1 MESVTTCIVLESKN
15 LKETLYFYEGILGF
29 KPSKERPQ
37 IRVTGVWYDIGST
50 RICFVVNRGLGEH
63 RETVISSVK
72 ELLLK
77 TTNIERLKKKLT
89 FYQISFVE
97 ECHGEE
103 VSIIFHDPDGYI
115 LQFLSVKNREES
127 LLQCNNLNDE

>member
-1 MESVTTCIVLESKN
+1 MKSVTTCIVLESKN

-77 TTNIERLKKKLT
+77 TTNIERLKKKLV

-97 ECHGEE
+97 ERHDEE
-103 VSIIFHDPDGYI
+103 VKIIFHDPDGYI
-115 LQFLSVKNREES
+115 LQFLSVENREES
-127 LLQCNNLNDE
+127 LF

>member
-1 MESVTTCIVLESKN
+1 MESITTCIVLESKN

-37 IRVTGVWYDIGST
+37 LRVTGVWYDIGST

-77 TTNIERLKKKLT
+77 TTNIERLKKKLE

-97 ECHGEE
+97 ERHGEE
-103 VSIIFHDPDGYI
+103 VRIIFYDPNSYK
-115 LQFLSVKNREES
+115 LQIVSKENMEES
-127 LLQCNNLNDE
+127 LF

>member
-29 KPSKERPQ
+29 QPSKERPQ

-77 TTNIERLKKKLT
+77 TTNIERLKKKLA

-97 ECHGEE
+97 KRHGEE
-103 VSIIFHDPDGYI
+103 VSIIFHDPDGHI
-115 LQFLSVKNREES
+115 LQFLSIENRKES
-127 LLQCNNLNDE
+127 FLQCNNLDVE

>member
-1 MESVTTCIVLESKN
+1 MESVTTSIVLESKN

-89 FYQISFVE
+89 FYHISFVE
-97 ECHGEE
+97 ERRGEE
-103 VSIIFHDPDGYI
+103 VKLTFHDPDGYT
-115 LQFLSVKNREES
+115 LQFLSIESREES
-127 LLQCNNLNDE
+127 LLQCNNLDVE

>member
-77 TTNIERLKKKLT
+77 TTNIERLKKKLE

-97 ECHGEE
+97 KRRGKE
-103 VSIIFHDPDGYI
+103 VRIIFHDPDGYT
-115 LQFLSVKNREES
+115 LQFISIENMEKS
-127 LLQCNNLNDE
+127 LLQCNNLNGE

>member
-77 TTNIERLKKKLT
+77 ATNIERLKKKLA

-97 ECHGEE
+97 KRHGEE
-103 VSIIFHDPDGYI
+103 VRIIFHDPDGYT
-115 LQFLSVKNREES
+115 LQFISIENMEES
-127 LLQCNNLNDE
+127 LLQCNNLNGE

>member
-29 KPSKERPQ
+29 KPSEERPQ

-72 ELLLK
+72 DLLLK
-77 TTNIERLKKKLT
+77 TTNIERLKKKLA

-97 ECHGEE
+97 KRRGEE
-103 VSIIFHDPDGYI
+103 VRIIIHDPDGYT
-115 LQFLSVKNREES
+115 LQFTSIENVKES
-127 LLQCNNLNDE
+127 LLQCNNLDVE

>member
-15 LKETLYFYEGILGF
+15 LKETLYFYEGILGL
-29 KPSKERPQ
+29 KPSKDRPQ

-63 RETVISSVK
+63 RETAISSVK

-77 TTNIERLKKKLT
+77 TTNIERLKKKLA
-89 FYQISFVE
+89 FYEISFAE
-97 ECHGEE
+97 ERCGEE
-103 VSIIFHDPDGYI
+103 VKIIFCDPDGYK
-115 LQFLSVKNREES
+115 LQFLSIES
-127 LLQCNNLNDE
+127 R

>member
-37 IRVTGVWYDIGST
+37 IRVTGVWYDIGLM

-77 TTNIERLKKKLT
+77 ATNIERLKKKLA

-97 ECHGEE
+97 KRRGEE
-103 VSIIFHDPDGYI
+103 VRIIFHDPDGYT
-115 LQFLSVKNREES
+115 LQFISIENMEES
-127 LLQCNNLNDE
+127 LLQCNNLNGE

>member
-1 MESVTTCIVLESKN
+1 MESITTCIVLESKN

-29 KPSKERPQ
+29 KPSEERPQ
-37 IRVTGVWYDIGST
+37 LRVTGVWYDVGST

-77 TTNIERLKKKLT
+77 TTNIERLKKKLE

-97 ECHGEE
+97 KRRGEE
-103 VSIIFHDPDGYI
+103 VRIIFHDPDGYT
-115 LQFLSVKNREES
+115 LQLISIENMEKS
-127 LLQCNNLNDE
+127 LLQCNNLNSE

>member
-1 MESVTTCIVLESKN
+1 MGSVTTCIVLESKN

-37 IRVTGVWYDIGST
+37 IRVTGVWYDICST
-50 RICFVVNRGLGEH
+50 RICFVVNRGLGEY
-63 RETVISSVK
+63 RETVTSSVK

-77 TTNIERLKKKLT
+77 TTNIERLKKKLA

-97 ECHGEE
+97 ERRGEE
-103 VSIIFHDPDGYI
+103 VRIIFLDPDGYT
-115 LQFLSVKNREES
+115 LQVTSIENTEEG
-127 LLQCNNLNDE
+127 LLQCNNLNDK

>member
-29 KPSKERPQ
+29 KPSEERPQ
-37 IRVTGVWYDIGST
+37 IRVTGVWYDIGLT
-50 RICFVVNRGLGEH
+50 RICFVVNRGLGEY
-63 RETVISSVK
+63 RETVTSSVK

-77 TTNIERLKKKLT
+77 TTNIERLKKKLA

-97 ECHGEE
+97 DCCGEE
-103 VSIIFHDPDGYI
+103 VRITFYDPDRFK
-115 LQFLSVKNREES
+115 LQFVSKENTE
-127 LLQCNNLNDE
+127 

>member
-1 MESVTTCIVLESKN
+1 MEGITTSVVLESKN

-50 RICFVVNRGLGEH
+50 RICFVVNRGLGEY
-63 RETVISSVK
+63 RETVTSSVK

-77 TTNIERLKKKLT
+77 TTNIERIKKKLK
-89 FYQISFVE
+89 FYHISFVE
-97 ECHGEE
+97 ERCGEE
-103 VSIIFHDPDGYI
+103 VRIIFLDPDGYT
-115 LQFLSVKNREES
+115 LQVTSIENTEED
-127 LLQCNNLNDE
+127 LLQCNNLNDK

>member
-72 ELLLK
+72 DLLLK
-77 TTNIERLKKKLT
+77 TTNIERLKKKLA

-97 ECHGEE
+97 KRRGEE
-103 VSIIFHDPDGYI
+103 VRIIIHDPDGYT
-115 LQFLSVKNREES
+115 LQFISIENMEKS
-127 LLQCNNLNDE
+127 LLQSNNLNGE

>member
-1 MESVTTCIVLESKN
+1 MEGVTTCIVLESKN
-15 LKETLYFYEGILGF
+15 LKETLYFYEGILGV

-77 TTNIERLKKKLT
+77 TTNVERLKKKLA

-97 ECHGEE
+97 KRCGEE
-103 VSIIFHDPDGYI
+103 VRIIFHDPDGYT
-115 LQFLSVKNREES
+115 LQFISIENMEKS
-127 LLQCNNLNDE
+127 LLQCNNLNGE

>member
-77 TTNIERLKKKLT
+77 TTNIERLKKKLV

-97 ECHGEE
+97 EHHGEE
-103 VSIIFHDPDGYI
+103 VRIIFHDPDGYT
-115 LQFLSVKNREES
+115 LQFLFIENREES
-127 LLQCNNLNDE
+127 LLQCNNLDVE

>member
-77 TTNIERLKKKLT
+77 TTNIERLKKKLV

-97 ECHGEE
+97 ERHGEE
-103 VSIIFHDPDGYI
+103 VKIIFHDPDGYI
-115 LQFLSVKNREES
+115 LQFLSVENREES
-127 LLQCNNLNDE
+127 FLQCNNLNGE

>member
-1 MESVTTCIVLESKN
+1 MESVTTSIVLESKN

-77 TTNIERLKKKLT
+77 TTNIERLKKKLA
-89 FYQISFVE
+89 FYHISFVE
-97 ECHGEE
+97 ERRGEE
-103 VSIIFHDPDGYI
+103 VKITFHDPDGYT
-115 LQFLSVKNREES
+115 LQFLSIESRGES
-127 LLQCNNLNDE
+127 LLQCNNLDVE

>member
-72 ELLLK
+72 DLLLK
-77 TTNIERLKKKLT
+77 ITNIERLKKKLA

-97 ECHGEE
+97 KRRGEE
-103 VSIIFHDPDGYI
+103 VRIIIHDPDGYT
-115 LQFLSVKNREES
+115 LQFISMENMEES
-127 LLQCNNLNDE
+127 LLQCNNLNGE

>member
-63 RETVISSVK
+63 RETVTSSAT
-72 ELLLK
+72 EIFLR
-77 TTNIERLKKKLT
+77 TSDIERIKKKLE
-89 FYQISFVE
+89 FYHISFVE
-97 ECHGEE
+97 DCCGEE
-103 VSIIFHDPDGYI
+103 VRITFYDPDRFK
-115 LQFLSVKNREES
+115 LQFVSKENTE
-127 LLQCNNLNDE
+127 